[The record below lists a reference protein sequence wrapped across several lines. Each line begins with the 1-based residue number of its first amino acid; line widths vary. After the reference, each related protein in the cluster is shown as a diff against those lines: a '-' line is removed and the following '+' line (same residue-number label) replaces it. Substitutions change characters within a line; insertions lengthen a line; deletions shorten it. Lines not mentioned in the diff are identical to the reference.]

1 MWPFRDSQ
9 TTETLPRPVSRQDQ
23 TLVEIGDLLAGVG
36 QMWSDTTNGEHLFA
50 LGQGL
55 LQIGRRGSPYSHD
68 GEEIQRIL
76 NFYLLGESGVCVSSI
91 VRCAKLIL
99 VPELNMNTQSQP
111 ADHWMVACRRTPGD
125 PKFLHERIAALEE
138 EKRGL
143 EQRCEGLKALLDAM
157 S

>member
-1 MWPFRDSQ
+1 M
-9 TTETLPRPVSRQDQ
+9 
-23 TLVEIGDLLAGVG
+23 GDLLTGVG
-36 QMWSDTTNGEHLFA
+36 QMWSDTTNGEHLFV
-50 LGQGL
+50 LGTGL
-55 LQIGRRGSPYSHD
+55 QQIGRRGAAYSQD
-68 GEEIQRIL
+68 REEIQRIL

-111 ADHWMVACRRTPGD
+111 VDHWMVACRRAPGD

-138 EKRGL
+138 EKRSL